1 MSVRQALD
9 LTAIR
14 AMATVA
20 LAHKVARRQRE
31 RELQGLDDRDRDV
44 KMTGK
49 KDHEYGIGE
58 RTDGTVDT
66 FPLSELPARL
76 AEWRAQQAAEDEPD
90 ELSDLGDV
98 EKLFKPEEK
107 PAGDDTRD
115 LEAETFGAAR

>member
-1 MSVRQALD
+1 
-9 LTAIR
+9 
-14 AMATVA
+14 
-20 LAHKVARRQRE
+20 
-31 RELQGLDDRDRDV
+31 
-44 KMTGK
+44 MTGK